1 MQLRSLLSAVALAAV
16 LAVATSA
23 AAQTVSAPLVPTSEF
38 YFDEDSRTSRAVVA
52 IEGSGDPLV
61 QQLLQAIQRDPRAK
75 AETAQLAHVAMAG
88 GRPDLGR
95 ELYGRV
101 LKQLNSN
108 DGLYR
113 SVLWN
118 YGWDLY
124 RDGDPAAALEQW
136 RPLVG
141 SRSINANWM
150 PTTFAVV
157 LWQLGRTGEAVQWY
171 AAAVRTEPAKWR
183 GTEQYEALLPDWRA
197 EDRAALAEVQ
207 QAWAADPPEWG

>member
-1 MQLRSLLSAVALAAV
+1 MQLRSLLSVAALAAI
-16 LAVATSA
+16 LTVATSA
-23 AAQTVSAPLVPTSEF
+23 SAQTVSAPLIPTSEF

-95 ELYGRV
+95 ELYGR
-101 LKQLNSN
+101 LLAQLDTN

-124 RDGDPAAALEQW
+124 RAGDHAAALGQW
-136 RPLVG
+136 RTLVS
-141 SRSINANWM
+141 SRNVNANWM
-150 PTTFAVV
+150 PTTFSVV
-157 LWQLGRTGEAVQWY
+157 LWQLGRKDEAVRWY

-183 GTEQYEALLPDWRA
+183 GTDQYDALLSNWRA
-197 EDRAALAEVQ
+197 EDRATLAEVQ
-207 QAWAADPPEWG
+207 QAWAANPPEWG